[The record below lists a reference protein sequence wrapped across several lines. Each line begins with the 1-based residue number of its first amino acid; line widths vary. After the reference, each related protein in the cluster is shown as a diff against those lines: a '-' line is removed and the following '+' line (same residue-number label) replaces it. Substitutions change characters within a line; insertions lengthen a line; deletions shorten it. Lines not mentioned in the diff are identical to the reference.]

1 MIATMTRPGKLT
13 RKYRNT
19 LTTDGRAALMA
30 HLTHGRLALAGR
42 LENYNPL
49 LGSRSSDIRKLN
61 AACVVRLVLNHSV

>member
-1 MIATMTRPGKLT
+1 MIATMTRPGKLS

-42 LENYNPL
+42 LDYNPKL
-49 LGSRSSDIRKLN
+49 VDRTSALRKLN
-61 AACVVRLVLNHSV
+61 ASCVVRLVLNRCV

>member
-1 MIATMTRPGKLT
+1 MIATMTRPGKLS

-42 LENYNPL
+42 LEYNSKL
-49 LGSRSSDIRKLN
+49 ADRTSILRKLN
-61 AACVVRLVLNHSV
+61 ASCVIRLVLNRCA